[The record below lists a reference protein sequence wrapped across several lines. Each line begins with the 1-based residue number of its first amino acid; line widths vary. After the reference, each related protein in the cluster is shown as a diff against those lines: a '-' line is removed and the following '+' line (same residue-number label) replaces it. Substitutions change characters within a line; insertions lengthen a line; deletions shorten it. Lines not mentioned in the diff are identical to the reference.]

1 MESCPFASME
11 TLESIQIREGPER
24 WWCCAAAEDGMRR
37 VLSILV
43 TCDGVQSFP
52 LPIIAHVRSVT
63 SLHDTSRPQAA
74 AHQLM
79 RVLEH
84 QDHCSCMQGYMFGV
98 LSAFLSAL
106 AAVYTEW
113 VMKRNNDSLYWQN
126 MQLYTFGVAFN
137 AFGLIVGDLRA
148 GESMPEI
155 STCHVA

>member
-1 MESCPFASME
+1 
-11 TLESIQIREGPER
+11 
-24 WWCCAAAEDGMRR
+24 
-37 VLSILV
+37 
-43 TCDGVQSFP
+43 
-52 LPIIAHVRSVT
+52 
-63 SLHDTSRPQAA
+63 
-74 AHQLM
+74 
-79 RVLEH
+79 
-84 QDHCSCMQGYMFGV
+84 MQGYMFGV

-155 STCHVA
+155 SACHVA